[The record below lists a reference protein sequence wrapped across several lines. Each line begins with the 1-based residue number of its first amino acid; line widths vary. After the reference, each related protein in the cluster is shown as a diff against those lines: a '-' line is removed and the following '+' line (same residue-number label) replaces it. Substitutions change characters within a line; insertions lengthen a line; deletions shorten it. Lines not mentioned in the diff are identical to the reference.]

1 VAVALI
7 GLVGRRLRD
16 AMRRIES
23 LSSPGVLLGIRRRV
37 TDAIVVITRDK
48 VRACPMRE
56 QPLKA
61 MAQQTVVCPGG
72 AG

>member
-23 LSSPGVLLGIRRRV
+23 
-37 TDAIVVITRDK
+37 
-48 VRACPMRE
+48 

-61 MAQQTVVCPGG
+61 MAQPRGGLVVFGVGVPP
-72 AG
+72 A